1 MTKVPEQVQL
11 LVLVAYDL
19 DAKTVE
25 FERVS
30 DECWTVYVFTED
42 ELEIWRASKGSQSG
56 RWTLTPCY

>member
-1 MTKVPEQVQL
+1 MTNVPEQVQL

-19 DAKTVE
+19 DAKDVR

-30 DECWTVYVFTED
+30 DDCWTVYVFLED
-42 ELEIWRASKGSQSG
+42 ELETWRATRGPLSG